1 MISSGERHPNPVT
14 QPPPAYHQSPD
25 LLFLQPDLSVRGD
38 HGRGLFLSSRD
49 ASQLDMAGAQRM
61 LSQKMVKEAL
71 LAAQGVGAA
80 GDVES
85 LKSLTGRFRLEA

>member
-1 MISSGERHPNPVT
+1 MANAIRT
-14 QPPPAYHQSPD
+14 
-25 LLFLQPDLSVRGD
+25 L
-38 HGRGLFLSSRD
+38 LSSRD